1 MAATVIKTNT
11 VAADAADEAAT
22 VSGFP
27 SPGELAVQLV
37 DATESGT
44 WSGTVTFEVSVDG
57 TNWVSYELYP
67 TTDLGASALTA
78 TATADGVFIGK
89 SNAFSGFRARLSTAT
104 SGTVN
109 ITVRYAAY

>member
-1 MAATVIKTNT
+1 MAATLIKTNT
-11 VAADAADEAAT
+11 VAAAAADAAAT

-37 DATESGT
+37 DATDGGT
-44 WSGTVTFEVSVDG
+44 WSGTVTFEVTVDG

-67 TTDLGASALTA
+67 STDLAAAALTA
-78 TATADGVFIGK
+78 TATADGVFFGK
-89 SNAFSGFRARLSTAT
+89 SNGFAAFRARFSTAT

-109 ITVRYAAY
+109 ITARYAAY

>member
-1 MAATVIKTNT
+1 MAATLLKTNT
-11 VAADAADEAAT
+11 VAADAANEAAT

-37 DATESGT
+37 DATDGGT
-44 WSGTVTFEVSVDG
+44 WSGTVTFEVTVDG

-67 TTDLGASALTA
+67 TTDLAATALTA
-78 TATADGVFIGK
+78 TATADGVFFGK
-89 SNAFSGFRARLSTAT
+89 SNGFSGFRARLSTAT

-109 ITVRYAAY
+109 ITARYASY

>member
-1 MAATVIKTNT
+1 MAATVLKTNT
-11 VAADAADEAAT
+11 VAASAADTAAT

-37 DATESGT
+37 DATEGGS
-44 WSGTVTFEVSVDG
+44 WSGTVTFEVTVDG
-57 TNWVSYELYP
+57 TNWASYELYP
-67 TTDLGASALTA
+67 STDLAASALTA
-78 TATADGVFIGK
+78 TATADGIFLGK
-89 SNAFSGFRARLSTAT
+89 SNGFSGFRARFSTAT

>member
-11 VAADAADEAAT
+11 VAASTASAAAT

-37 DATESGT
+37 DDTTGGT

-67 TTDLGASALTA
+67 STDLTATALTA
-78 TATADGVFIGK
+78 TATADGVFFGK
-89 SNAFSGFRARLSTAT
+89 SNGFAAFRARLSTAT

-109 ITVRYAAY
+109 ITARYAAY